1 MKIELEKN
9 EIDLLIETLEL
20 REKKEKAVAA
30 SMRNSYYQKVSS
42 EMKMNAHLEL
52 ADQLRELQTKIAYSV
67 L

>member
-1 MKIELEKN
+1 MKIELEKD
-9 EIDLLIETLEL
+9 EIDLLIETLEM

-30 SMRNSYYQKVSS
+30 AMRSSYYQKVSS

-52 ADQLRELQTKIAYSV
+52 ADRLRELQTKIAYSV